1 MTARSNVAHA
11 LVRAVSRLFSTRFRT
26 CGLVSKTGVGM
37 SADAA
42 RTSACAKSRRRR
54 GNTIVEFALLMPVLL
69 LLTVGTIQFGKFTY
83 LYYVIKKIEFAS
95 ARYLSVQQAV
105 DFCNLPDALTAAA
118 FTYGLTD
125 SYTGNAIVANLT
137 AEGDEVIS
145 MSVLRHVEADS
156 DERAAYLRLRREK
169 AGEGAVEE
177 FPEPDGEG
185 AGPEAPAP
193 AITLSPDRYDTLA
206 RQEEFILTVS
216 ERGFGKRT

>member
-1 MTARSNVAHA
+1 
-11 LVRAVSRLFSTRFRT
+11 
-26 CGLVSKTGVGM
+26 M

-137 AEGDEVIS
+137 ADQLQVNTFCIDPTTGAPGACDTSGCGLIGAQRPDYIQIAIPAGYQVQI
-145 MSVLRHVEADS
+145 
-156 DERAAYLRLRREK
+156 RLPY
-169 AGEGAVEE
+169 V
-177 FPEPDGEG
+177 
-185 AGPEAPAP
+185 
-193 AITLSPDRYDTLA
+193 TLPTFDIYP
-206 RQEEFILTVS
+206 TVTVPFNGS
-216 ERGFGKRT
+216 AL